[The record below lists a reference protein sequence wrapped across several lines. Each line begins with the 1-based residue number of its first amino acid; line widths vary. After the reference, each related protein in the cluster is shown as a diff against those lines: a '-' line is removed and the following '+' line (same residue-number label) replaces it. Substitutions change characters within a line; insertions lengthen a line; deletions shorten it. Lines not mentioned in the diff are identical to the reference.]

1 MEADLETMD
10 LKQLRE
16 LRGQVDRAIA
26 NYEDRRK
33 RDARAAAEEAARQ
46 PGFSLSDLTSER
58 GARGAR
64 KTAGTEAR
72 YANPQDASQTW
83 SGRGRRPR
91 WVQEMLEAGGKLED
105 AAV

>member
-46 PGFSLSDLTSER
+46 HGFSLSDLTAER
-58 GARGAR
+58 ATRGAR
-64 KTAGTEAR
+64 KSSGAEAK

-91 WVQEMLEAGGKLED
+91 WVSEMLENGGNLQD